1 MYDMGFYLTME
12 YFFFY
17 NKDNFQSI
25 ALEKFLQLINM
36 WHYNKTEK
44 KNFGQ
49 MNISLGG

>member
-1 MYDMGFYLTME
+1 MYGMGFKLTME

-25 ALEKFLQLINM
+25 AFEKILQLIDM
-36 WHYNKTEK
+36 RHYNKTEK

-49 MNISLGG
+49 INIRLGG